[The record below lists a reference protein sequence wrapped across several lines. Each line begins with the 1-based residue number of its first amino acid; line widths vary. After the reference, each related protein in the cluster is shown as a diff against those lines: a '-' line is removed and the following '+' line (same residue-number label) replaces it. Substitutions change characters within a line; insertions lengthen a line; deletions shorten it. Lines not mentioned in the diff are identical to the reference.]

1 LVFSSPIFLFWFL
14 PLVMLIY
21 YAVLKPYRNYVLLFT
36 SLVFYS
42 WAEGKLVTI
51 MLVSIGIDYLIGV
64 LMGLCKGRKKT
75 ALLVAGVVAN
85 LSLLLFYK
93 YANFFF
99 LNYNNLAPTFG
110 LQPTLW
116 HQVIMPLGVSFFIF
130 HGISYLVDVYRNKS
144 SAQKNIFDLALYISF
159 FPQLIAGPIIRY
171 HDIDQQLHGRKE
183 SLALFESGVQR
194 FIIGFA
200 KKILIANNI
209 GSVADYVFA
218 IPNHDLSFGVSWVGV
233 VCYTIQIYFDFSG
246 YSDMA
251 IGLGRMFGFK
261 FLENF
266 NYPYIS
272 KSITEFWTRWHISL
286 SNWFKDYL
294 FIPLGGSKKGVFR
307 NYLNIMI
314 VFTLM
319 GFWHGAQWTCVTLGV
334 LFAVVIC
341 LEKLFLSKLLKRLPP
356 VVQIFYTIF
365 TFMLILISVR
375 AKDMWQLFSLW
386 ENLLGF
392 GHWKTGA
399 YPLQLLLSNE
409 QIFWLILGI
418 LFSVPLHIYV
428 RKIRWI
434 KKLTLQEGYKF
445 TYNLILIGV
454 FFLSICYLAVSTY
467 NPFIYFRF

>member
-1 LVFSSPIFLFWFL
+1 
-14 PLVMLIY
+14 M
-21 YAVLKPYRNYVLLFT
+21 LLFT
-36 SLVFYS
+36 SLVFYA

-51 MLVSIGIDYLIGV
+51 MLASIGIDYFIGMLLGV
-64 LMGLCKGRKKT
+64 VKGRKKT
-75 ALLVAGVVAN
+75 AALVLGVVTN
-85 LSLLLFYK
+85 LSLLVFYK

-99 LNYNNLAPTFG
+99 LNYNNLAQTLHVPT
-110 LQPTLW
+110 TLW

-130 HGISYLVDVYRNKS
+130 HGISYLVDVYRQT
-144 SAQKNIFDLALYISF
+144 SAPQKNIFDLALYISF

-171 HDIDQQLHGRKE
+171 HDIDKQLHQRKE
-183 SLALFESGVQR
+183 SLALFESGVHR

-218 IPNHDLSFGVSWVGV
+218 IPNADLSWGVSWVGV
-233 VCYTIQIYFDFSG
+233 ICYTIQIYFDFSG

-286 SNWFKDYL
+286 SNWFRDYL
-294 FIPLGGSKKGVFR
+294 FIPLGGSKKGLIR
-307 NYLNIMI
+307 NYLNIII

-334 LFAVVIC
+334 LFALVIC
-341 LEKLFLSKLLKRLPP
+341 IEKLFLLKLLRRLPSFIQ
-356 VVQIFYTIF
+356 VVYTIVA
-365 TFMLILISVR
+365 FMLILISVR
-375 AKDMWQLFSLW
+375 AKDMDQLFSFW
-386 ENLLGF
+386 KNLLGL
-392 GHWKTGA
+392 GQLHSNT
-399 YPLQLLLSNE
+399 YTLPLLLTPE
-409 QIFWLILGI
+409 QIGWLVLGI
-418 LFSVPLHIYV
+418 LFSVPLHIYL
-428 RKIRWI
+428 RKLGWV
-434 KKLTLQEGYKF
+434 KKLVHNEGYKF
-445 TYNLILIGV
+445 AYNLVLLGM